1 MLPPERPP
9 HRVALP
15 LAYAP
20 AVAAIMATAG
30 RRRVRVADLPADAG
44 SGPDGPGRAGL
55 ALVVKILA
63 AEHVVTLHDAAD
75 DSGGGGP
82 AGGPAGGA

>member
-30 RRRVRVADLPADAG
+30 RRRICVADLPADA
-44 SGPDGPGRAGL
+44 GPDGPGRAGL

-63 AEHVVTLHDAAD
+63 AEHIVTLHDE
-75 DSGGGGP
+75 SG
-82 AGGPAGGA
+82 AGGPAKGT